1 MVLLASVQSLGA
13 IESKREAFSRSTF
26 SFDYETIVKNVG
38 KAIFGILSYTTKV
51 YGRSRECHNKI
62 TQPILSIKSK
72 MNLL

>member
-38 KAIFGILSYTTKV
+38 KAIFFFNPQLHYK
-51 YGRSRECHNKI
+51 
-62 TQPILSIKSK
+62 SIWKFQGVSQ
-72 MNLL
+72 